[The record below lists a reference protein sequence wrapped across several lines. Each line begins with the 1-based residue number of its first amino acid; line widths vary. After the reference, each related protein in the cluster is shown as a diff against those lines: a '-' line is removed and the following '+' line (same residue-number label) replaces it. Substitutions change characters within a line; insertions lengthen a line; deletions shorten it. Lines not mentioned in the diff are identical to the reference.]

1 MSRPE
6 LSTEPTP
13 ALRTRLVRRGL
24 IASLCAIRNAGGGG
38 IPTPDSSAEELTAYA
53 LRLRS
58 SMEELA
64 GRAPIGRRLRV
75 QVADDA
81 PVPCTWVT
89 DERAYDGPLPA
100 EVDEPWREAER
111 VVLHLHGGA
120 YVLGS
125 AATHRGLA
133 AGLSRTARA
142 AVLLPEYRLAP
153 EHTFPA
159 AADDAFEAYRW
170 LLERVDPAHIAVS
183 GDSAGGGL
191 AAGLLVRA
199 RDEGLPLPACFVG
212 MSPWMDLAATG
223 ASMQELAEVD
233 PWLTAEL
240 VVPAARA
247 YAGEAELDDPR
258 VSPLY
263 ADLGGL
269 PPMLVHVGGD
279 EILLDDA
286 VRFVERAREAGVDA
300 SVGRFPGLWHVF
312 HVFPV
317 PEARQALREIGGFV
331 RRHTGE
337 GPAAAATDRWSAA

>member
-1 MSRPE
+1 VNSAE
-6 LSTEPTP
+6 VAP
-13 ALRTRLVRRGL
+13 AWRTRLVRRGL
-24 IASLCAIRNAGGGG
+24 VASLCAIRSVGAGG
-38 IPTPDSSAEELTAYA
+38 TPAADASVEELTAYA
-53 LRLRS
+53 LRLRA

-75 QVADDA
+75 RPADDA
-81 PVPCTWVT
+81 PVPATWVT
-89 DERAYDGPLPA
+89 DERAVTSAGPPPA
-100 EVDEPWREAER
+100 EDPWRDAER

-159 AADDAFEAYRW
+159 AADDAFAAYRW
-170 LLERVDPAHIAVS
+170 LLERVDPAHVAVT

-223 ASMQELAEVD
+223 ESMRELAAVD

-247 YAGEAELDDPR
+247 YAGEAALDDPR

-263 ADLGGL
+263 ADLHGL

-286 VRFVERAREAGVDA
+286 VRFVERARAAGVDA
-300 SVGRFPGLWHVF
+300 SVGRFEGLWHVF
-312 HVFPV
+312 HAFPV
-317 PEARQALREIGGFV
+317 PEARQALREIGGFI
-331 RRHTGE
+331 RRHTTA
-337 GPAAAATDRWSAA
+337 GPAATSRRSAA

>member
-1 MSRPE
+1 MNVPE
-6 LSTEPTP
+6 LTP

-24 IASLCAIRNAGGGG
+24 IASLCAIRSVGAGGT
-38 IPTPDSSAEELTAYA
+38 PTPDASAEELTAYA
-53 LRLRS
+53 LKLRE

-75 QVADDA
+75 QDAADA
-81 PVPCTWVT
+81 PVGSTWVT
-89 DERAYDGPLPA
+89 DERGFDGALPA
-100 EVDEPWREAER
+100 DVEEPWRAVER
-111 VVLHLHGGA
+111 VVLHIHGGA

-133 AGLSRTARA
+133 AAMSRTARA

-159 AADDAFEAYRW
+159 AADDVFATYRW

-247 YAGEAELDDPR
+247 YAGEAALDDPR

-263 ADLGGL
+263 AELAGL
-269 PPMLVHVGGD
+269 PPTLVHVGGD

-286 VRFVERAREAGVDA
+286 TRFVARAREAGVDA
-300 SVGRFPGLWHVF
+300 SVGRFSGLWHVF
-312 HVFPV
+312 HAFPV
-317 PEARQALREIGGFV
+317 PEARQALREIGGFI
-331 RRHTGE
+331 RRHTAT
-337 GPAAAATDRWSAA
+337 GPAAAVGRRPAA

>member
-1 MSRPE
+1 MSGPAT
-6 LSTEPTP
+6 SP

-24 IASLCAIRNAGGGG
+24 IASLCAIRSVGAGG
-38 IPTPDSSAEELTAYA
+38 TPAPDASVEELTSYA
-53 LRLRS
+53 LKLRS
-58 SMEELA
+58 SMEEMA
-64 GRAPIGRRLRV
+64 ARAPAGRRLRV
-75 QVADDA
+75 QRADDA
-81 PVPCTWVT
+81 PVPSTWVT
-89 DERAYDGPLPA
+89 DERGLEGALAAPA
-100 EVDEPWREAER
+100 DEPWRDVER

-133 AGLSRTARA
+133 AAMSRSARA

-159 AADDAFEAYRW
+159 AADDAFETYRW
-170 LLERVDPAHIAVS
+170 LIDRVDPAHLAVS

-191 AAGLLVRA
+191 AAGLLVRV
-199 RDEGLPLPACFVG
+199 RDAGLPLPACFVG

-223 ASMQELAEVD
+223 ASMQELAAVD

-247 YAGEAELDDPR
+247 YAGEAALDDPR

-263 ADLGGL
+263 AELAGL
-269 PPMLVHVGGD
+269 PPMLVHVGSD

-286 VRFVERAREAGVDA
+286 TRFVARARAAGVDA
-300 SVGRFPGLWHVF
+300 SVGRFTGLWHVF
-312 HVFPV
+312 HAFPV
-317 PEARQALREIGGFV
+317 PEARQAVREIGGFI
-331 RRHTGE
+331 RRHTGT
-337 GPAAAATDRWSAA
+337 GPAAAPGRRTAA